1 MTALTWIGMPGNE
14 AMVSTLAAHAGG
26 EVVRLETRRFP
37 DGETYLRLHGD
48 VGGKPLA
55 IVCTLD
61 RPDGKFLPLTFAAA
75 LARDLGAKRVGLVA
89 PYLAYM
95 RQDRR
100 FQEGEAVTSGTF
112 AQLISAGFD
121 WLVTVDPHLHRH
133 ASLDEIY
140 TIPSKVAHADR
151 ALADWIRNNVTR
163 PLIVGPDSES
173 AQWVARIAAEARC
186 PHLVLTK
193 QRHGDRKVRIDVPDL
208 SAWQGRQPVLIDDI
222 ISSAATM
229 IEAARLLVGAGM
241 PKPTCIGIHA
251 LFADDAFRSLS
262 EVAERVVTA
271 NCVAHASNAIDI
283 SGAVAEAAAEM
294 AKA

>member
-1 MTALTWIGMPGNE
+1 MTALAWIGMSGNE
-14 AMVSTLAAHAGG
+14 AMVSALAAHEGG
-26 EVVRLETRRFP
+26 QVARLESRRFP

-48 VGGKPLA
+48 MRGKSVA

-61 RPDGKFLPLTFAAA
+61 RPDGKFLPLAFTAA
-75 LARDLGAKRVGLVA
+75 LARDLGAAHVGLVA

-112 AQLISAGFD
+112 AGLISAGFD

-140 TIPSKVAHADR
+140 TVPSKVVHA
-151 ALADWIRNNVTR
+151 APTLADWILSNVAR

-173 AQWVARIAAEARC
+173 AQWVGAIAAKVGC
-186 PHLVLTK
+186 PHLVLDK
-193 QRHGDRKVRIDVPDL
+193 QRHGDRDVRIDPPDV
-208 SAWQGRQPVLIDDI
+208 SAWQGRRPVLIDDI

-229 IEAARLLVGAGM
+229 IEAARLLAAAGM
-241 PKPTCIGIHA
+241 PKPICIGIHA
-251 LFADDAFRSLS
+251 LFSDDAFRSLS
-262 EVAERVVTA
+262 EIAERVVTT
-271 NCVAHASNAIDI
+271 NCIAHVSNAIDI

-294 AKA
+294 ANA